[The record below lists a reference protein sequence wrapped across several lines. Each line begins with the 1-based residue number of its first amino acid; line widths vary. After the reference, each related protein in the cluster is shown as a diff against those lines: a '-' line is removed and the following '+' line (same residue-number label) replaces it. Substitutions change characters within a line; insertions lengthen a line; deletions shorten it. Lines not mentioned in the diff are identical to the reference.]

1 MTNSYQYSIKVNE
14 ALERYGAKTCGD
26 LDRRVARL
34 KRFTTMTNRKYAEE
48 IRLED
53 ARMMAREERQQRVE
67 KRVREIL
74 EETEQK
80 EQPRGR
86 ICRGPS
92 PKRRVKRN
100 LNVAFQNVA
109 DNHEDYRTEDG
120 VSNKWYAVGS
130 PNYRRSARIAARQ
143 EPAQEVEIP
152 TTPFVMTTNKPS
164 HSEMNGMELLWTA
177 IQNGFVNTRRG
188 YTSPQ

>member
-1 MTNSYQYSIKVNE
+1 MTNNYQYSIKVNE
-14 ALERYGAKTCGD
+14 ALERYGAKTCGS

-34 KRFTTMTNRKYAEE
+34 KRFTAMTNQKYADE

-80 EQPRGR
+80 AQPRGR
-86 ICRGPS
+86 I
-92 PKRRVKRN
+92 N
-100 LNVAFQNVA
+100 
-109 DNHEDYRTEDG
+109 
-120 VSNKWYAVGS
+120 
-130 PNYRRSARIAARQ
+130 RSLLPEFDRMATRSQTRYV
-143 EPAQEVEIP
+143 EEEQEVEIP
-152 TTPFVMTTNKPS
+152 TPYNLRSRSTP
-164 HSEMNGMELLWTA
+164 EMNGMELLWSA

-188 YTSPQ
+188 YTSPH

>member
-26 LDRRVARL
+26 LERRVARL
-34 KRFTTMTNRKYAEE
+34 KRFTAMTNRKYADE
-48 IRLED
+48 IRIED
-53 ARMMAREERQQRVE
+53 ARMMANQEREQRVQN
-67 KRVREIL
+67 RIREIL

-80 EQPRGR
+80 AQPRGR

-92 PKRRVKRN
+92 PRRNVKRN
-100 LNVAFQNVA
+100 LNDEFRNVA

-130 PNYRRSARIAARQ
+130 PNYRRSARIAARE
-143 EPAQEVEIP
+143 EPTQEVEIP
-152 TTPFVMTTNKPS
+152 MTPTPYNLRPRFTP
-164 HSEMNGMELLWTA
+164 EMNGMELLWTA

-188 YTSPQ
+188 

>member
-14 ALERYGAKTCGD
+14 ALERYGAKTCGS

-34 KRFTTMTNRKYAEE
+34 KRFTTMTNQKYADE

-67 KRVREIL
+67 NRVREIL
-74 EETEQK
+74 EEVEQK
-80 EQPRGR
+80 AQPRGR

-92 PKRRVKRN
+92 PRRKSKIN
-100 LNVAFQNVA
+100 
-109 DNHEDYRTEDG
+109 
-120 VSNKWYAVGS
+120 
-130 PNYRRSARIAARQ
+130 RSLLPEFERMATRSQ
-143 EPAQEVEIP
+143 SSYVEEEQEVEIP
-152 TTPFVMTTNKPS
+152 TTPSRYNLRPRFTAD
-164 HSEMNGMELLWTA
+164 MNGMELLWTA

-188 YTSPQ
+188 